1 VTRPAMI
8 LCGLWAALTLS
19 ISDVRAEKRVAL
31 VIGNGAYQN
40 AGALT
45 TTLSDANDVATMLRN
60 AGFDLVDTRRDLDNV
75 SFKTALRDFASA
87 AKNADIAI
95 VYFAGHGIDVNGANY
110 LLPVDARL
118 ASDFDVEDEAV
129 SLDRLMRAIEP
140 ARGMRVILIDASRDN
155 ALVRTM
161 KRTISAGK
169 AAAGLAKVEPSLS
182 GILIAFAASPGA
194 VVEEGQSAFTAAL
207 LKKLMQ
213 PGRDLRAALDE
224 VRSDVVQVTA
234 GRQQPLVVGTVVLA
248 ASPATLQA
256 PSRQISVL
264 PAPNAPP
271 ALAPSVVADPQ
282 RDYEAA
288 ERIGTR
294 EAWDAFLSV
303 HPAGFYA
310 ALARTQRDKL
320 LAADKQGPQVAV
332 VAPAAKP
339 EQEITVDPRAVASEL
354 QAELQR
360 VGCDPGS
367 VDGNWTARSRSAL
380 DQFNRRAGLDLDTAG
395 PSIDALEAVR
405 GQRGRICPL
414 VCGRGQRA
422 GGDRCI
428 AIPAAPA
435 AKKAAA
441 PPPERARKAE
451 PPQRRA
457 APPPPRETARR
468 ERIRPPTDREIFGAG
483 RPAPAAPPISIGIG
497 GRGLGL
503 GVGF

>member
-45 TTLSDANDVATMLRN
+45 TTVSDANDVATMLRN

-75 SFKTALRDFASA
+75 AFKTAVRDFASA

-129 SLDRLMRAIEP
+129 SLDRLTRAIEP

-169 AAAGLAKVEPSLS
+169 AAAGLAKVEPSS
-182 GILIAFAASPGA
+182 PGILIAFAASPGA
-194 VVEEGQSAFTAAL
+194 VADEGQSAFTAAL
-207 LKKLMQ
+207 SKKLIQ
-213 PGRDLRAALDE
+213 GRDLRAALDD
-224 VRSDVVQVTA
+224 VRSEVMQVTA
-234 GRQQPLVVGTVVLA
+234 GRQQPYVAGTVVLA
-248 ASPATLQA
+248 AGPATPQA

-271 ALAPSVVADPQ
+271 VSTPAVVADPQ

-320 LAADKQGPQVAV
+320 LAAERPGPQVAV
-332 VAPAAKP
+332 LPPAAKP

-360 VGCDPGS
+360 VGCDPGGT
-367 VDGNWTARSRSAL
+367 DGNWTVRSRSAL
-380 DQFNRRAGLDLDTAG
+380 DQFNRRAGLNLDTAG
-395 PSIDALEAVR
+395 PSIDALEVVR
-405 GQRGRICPL
+405 SQRGRICPL

-422 GGDRCI
+422 EGERCV

-435 AKKAAA
+435 TKKAAA

-451 PPQRRA
+451 PPTRRA
-457 APPPPRETARR
+457 APPPPPRETARR